1 MLCIPQQ
8 TIEAAHAE
16 ICGSIFEKVI
26 QLISPLL
33 CPILSPWSYSLHL
46 LQVVREAISSG
57 VDGYDAETRKSVRKA
72 AHGLRLSRETA
83 MSIASKAVRISFSLL
98 FPCLVIWY

>member
-1 MLCIPQQ
+1 MA
-8 TIEAAHAE
+8 T
-16 ICGSIFEKVI
+16 S
-26 QLISPLL
+26 QLIALL
-33 CPILSPWSYSLHL
+33 PDGLLTDTCSLHRF
-46 LQVVREAISSG
+46 QVVREAISSG